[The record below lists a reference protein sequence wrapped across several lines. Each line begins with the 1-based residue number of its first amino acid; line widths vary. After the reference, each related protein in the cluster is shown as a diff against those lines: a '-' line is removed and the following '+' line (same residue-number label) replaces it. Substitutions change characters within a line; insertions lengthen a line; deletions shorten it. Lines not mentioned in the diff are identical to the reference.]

1 LFLDDPNNPGV
12 FDIALKKY
20 TSDLEELEK
29 SRTYCTE
36 RQRNIEPG
44 SKEDREL
51 SWKIRDIGNSIN
63 TIKKQEI
70 IEFLSRNNIIPKY
83 GFPVDTVELMSFGKG
98 GILDSLRL
106 DRDLFTA
113 ISEYAPESEVVADG
127 KLITSRYVRV

>member
-83 GFPVDTVELMSFGKG
+83 GFPVDTVELMSLERWNIRFIAFGSG
-98 GILDSLRL
+98 SFYSNIRICT
-106 DRDLFTA
+106 R
-113 ISEYAPESEVVADG
+113 
-127 KLITSRYVRV
+127 VRGRCRW